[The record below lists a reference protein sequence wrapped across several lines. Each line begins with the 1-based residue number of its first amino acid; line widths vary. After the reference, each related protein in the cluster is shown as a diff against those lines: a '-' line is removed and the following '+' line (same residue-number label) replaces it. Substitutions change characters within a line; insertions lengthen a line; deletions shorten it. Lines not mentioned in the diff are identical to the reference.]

1 MQRDRYVFIGVI
13 ALAAIAAMPLA
24 HALTWLFAYVGIA
37 NPRVFGDLS
46 LTNLVAYCIAAT
58 AALFVLLHRPT
69 RQVAGEVVEELSKV
83 SWPSRAETGSA
94 TVVVI
99 VTVVICSLFLGFFDV
114 MWRAITD
121 WILGSA
127 TS

>member
-24 HALTWLFAYVGIA
+24 HALTWLFAYIGVA
-37 NPRVFGDLS
+37 NPRLAGDLS
-46 LTNLVAYCIAAT
+46 LTNLVAYCIAA
-58 AALFVLLHRPT
+58 ASALFVILHRPT

-83 SWPSRAETGSA
+83 SWPTRAETGSA
-94 TVVVI
+94 TIVVI
-99 VTVVICSLFLGFFDV
+99 VTVVICSLFLGFFDI

-127 TS
+127 AS

>member
-1 MQRDRYVFIGVI
+1 MQRDRYVFIGI
-13 ALAAIAAMPLA
+13 AALALITAFPVA

-37 NPRVFGDLS
+37 NPRVFADLS
-46 LTNLVAYCIAAT
+46 LTNLTAYCIAF
-58 AALFVLLHRPT
+58 AAFLFCILHAPT
-69 RQVAGEVVEELSKV
+69 RKVAGEVVEELAKV
-83 SWPSRAETGSA
+83 SWPTRAETGSA

-99 VTVVICSLFLGFFDV
+99 VTVIISSVFLGVFDI

>member
-13 ALAAIAAMPLA
+13 ALAAISAMPVA
-24 HALTWLFAYVGIA
+24 HLLNWLFVYLGVT
-37 NPRVFGDLS
+37 NPRIAGVLA
-46 LTNLVAYCIAAT
+46 LTNLLAYCIAA
-58 AALFVLLHRPT
+58 AAAFFVLLHRPT
-69 RQVAGEVVEELSKV
+69 RQLAGEVVEELAKV
-83 SWPSRAETGSA
+83 TWPTRAETGSA

-99 VTVVICSLFLGFFDV
+99 VTVLICSVFLGFFDV

-121 WILGSA
+121 WILGS